1 MVALR
6 RVSTSVHTTLLIGF
20 NGSTLQ
26 LRSITSQVL
35 PPFHFLIAQHLSPH
49 FRS

>member
-20 NGSTLQ
+20 NATLQ

-35 PPFHFLIAQHLSPH
+35 PPFHFLIAQHLNPH